1 MNNIVKDI
9 VRHIQ
14 IKNKTVAYSPKLFT
28 VIIQRDIIH
37 PTQYDESD
45 DTELVKEVIKT
56 NASCDFYGKPKY
68 TGFHKY
74 QKTPNEW
81 GETTI
86 TME

>member
-1 MNNIVKDI
+1 MIGVVAA
-9 VRHIQ
+9 VRRIQ
-14 IKNKTVAYSPKLFT
+14 INKIAYHPHLFKA
-28 VIIQRDIIH
+28 IINKETH
-37 PTQYDESD
+37 PTEHDESD

-74 QKTPNEW
+74 QQTPNEW
-81 GETTI
+81 GGTTI